1 MKHFYDN
8 LVVVQFGIKN
18 TLEDQA
24 LSKVTLKIANF
35 ETESGLSVKGV
46 IPLAEGDS
54 IKYADQKF
62 VYLICDRANCTM
74 PYPICK
80 IEQSLSMTIAEVDL
94 DTEEEVGSYEEE
106 YPLDSVQIA
115 IRDYIKEDLIPTG
128 QFKDFWETIGGHEKG
143 SEVTS
148 TFQLPFKSVDEAVEG
163 VAKIFGMSVCDGS
176 NKINATEKAH
186 NLLLSGLFLNK
197 EMVLVRAFIGFNE
210 QYGCV
215 LKVIVRS
222 MNQAI
227 SNVML
232 EAIQ

>member
-1 MKHFYDN
+1 M
-8 LVVVQFGIKN
+8 
-18 TLEDQA
+18 
-24 LSKVTLKIANF
+24 
-35 ETESGLSVKGV
+35 
-46 IPLAEGDS
+46 
-54 IKYADQKF
+54 
-62 VYLICDRANCTM
+62 
-74 PYPICK
+74 
-80 IEQSLSMTIAEVDL
+80 
-94 DTEEEVGSYEEE
+94 
-106 YPLDSVQIA
+106 
-115 IRDYIKEDLIPTG
+115 
-128 QFKDFWETIGGHEKG
+128 
-143 SEVTS
+143 
-148 TFQLPFKSVDEAVEG
+148 EG

-197 EMVLVRAFIGFNE
+197 EMVLVRAIIGFNE